1 MTPFQTKNIPYF
13 NTVNWFIMLTTN
25 LTRDSLRG
33 AFTDILNSA
42 IRNCVPAIPVHSKN
56 SRRIHNKTTYPK
68 NVRNAMSMKQDI
80 WKRHRHN
87 PLDTKILLVYKAAE
101 VKCRD

>member
-1 MTPFQTKNIPYF
+1 
-13 NTVNWFIMLTTN
+13 MLTTT
-25 LTRDSLRG
+25 LTPDSLRR

-42 IRNCVPAIPVHSKN
+42 IQSFVPAIPVHNKN
-56 SRRIHNKTTYPK
+56 SRRIQNKTTYPK
-68 NVRNAMSMKQDI
+68 NVRNAMSRKHDI

-87 PLDTKILLVYKAAE
+87 PLDTNILLVYKAAE